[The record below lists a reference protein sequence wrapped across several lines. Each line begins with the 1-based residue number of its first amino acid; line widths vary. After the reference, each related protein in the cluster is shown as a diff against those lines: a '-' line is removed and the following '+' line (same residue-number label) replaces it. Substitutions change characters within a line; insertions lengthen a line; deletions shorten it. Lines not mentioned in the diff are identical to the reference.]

1 MLPSKVRHLEFS
13 KEERMLIPFHSRL
26 LPTYAWPVVVLGAGA
41 AGASAA
47 LAAAEMGREVL
58 VLRKGGGED
67 SNTFQ
72 AQGGIAAALSEGDHF
87 DLHIQDTLEVGC
99 GVSEPEVVSFIV
111 EQGPEGIHWLSGLGV
126 GFDQSA
132 GKTGSKGN
140 SLSREGGH
148 SRSRVFSA
156 GGDSTGQAVQS
167 SLNRALE
174 AQSLI
179 TVMDHFRAVD
189 LLVSE
194 GRCIGVLGLDE
205 NGRPVQ
211 VLGGAV
217 ILATGASGQI
227 FRETTN
233 PDIATADGLA
243 MAFRAGASVRDMEF
257 FQFHPTTLYIAG
269 AARVLISEAV
279 RGAGAVLR
287 DRNAEPV
294 MEGVHPKGD
303 LAPRDIVSRAILD
316 RMVAIGDTHVYLDAT
331 GIPDVHKSFPQISR
345 MCASFGIDISKDP
358 IPVRP
363 GAHYMV
369 GGVETDLQSRSDLP
383 GLFACG
389 EVASS
394 GLHGAN
400 RLASNSLLEAVV
412 LGKVAGREA
421 AEEAIEPSSLKADPH
436 MKFSQKK
443 GVDPEA
449 PLNLGDMLYSM
460 KSLMWRDAGL
470 LREGSQLMDSL
481 EKLRFWEKVLLKR
494 EGYSQSLLDLRNMLL
509 ASRLLCISAL
519 SREESRG
526 THFRKDFPMD
536 AGEKGRF
543 HTVIRRG
550 SEA

>member
-1 MLPSKVRHLEFS
+1 
-13 KEERMLIPFHSRL
+13 
-26 LPTYAWPVVVLGAGA
+26 
-41 AGASAA
+41 
-47 LAAAEMGREVL
+47 LAAAESGREVL
-58 VLRKGGGED
+58 VLRKGGEDD

-72 AQGGIAAALSEGDHF
+72 AQGGIAAVLSAEDHF
-87 DLHIQDTLEVGC
+87 DLHIRDTLEVGC
-99 GVSEPEVVSFIV
+99 GLSELEVVSRIV
-111 EQGPEGIHWLSGLGV
+111 GEGPQGIRWLRKLGV
-126 GFDQSA
+126 RFDQPSEEES
-132 GKTGSKGN
+132 GGS

-156 GGDSTGQAVQS
+156 GGDSTGQAVQG
-167 SLNRALE
+167 SLNQALLRHS
-174 AQSLI
+174 QI

-194 GRCIGVLGLDE
+194 GRCIGVLGLDQNE
-205 NGRPVQ
+205 RPVQ
-211 VLGGAV
+211 VLGGAI

-227 FRETTN
+227 YRETTN

-287 DRNAEPV
+287 DRRGDAV
-294 MEGVHPKGD
+294 MEGAHPQGD
-303 LAPRDIVSRAILD
+303 LAPRDVVSRAILD
-316 RMVAIGDTHVYLDAT
+316 RMVAIGDTNVFLDAT
-331 GIPDVHKSFPQISR
+331 AIPEVHKCFPHIAR

-369 GGVETDLQSRSDLP
+369 GGVQTDLKARSDLP

-412 LGKVAGREA
+412 LGRVAGKEA
-421 AEEAIEPSSLKADPH
+421 AEEATDPSSLKNDPH
-436 MKFSQKK
+436 LQFAPVKNSE
-443 GVDPEA
+443 PEA

-460 KSLMWRDAGL
+460 KSLMWREAGL
-470 LREGSQLMDSL
+470 LREGSQLEDSL
-481 EKLRFWEKVLLKR
+481 EKLRFWEKVLLRR
-494 EGYSQSLLDLRNMLL
+494 EGFSQGLLGLRNMLL
-509 ASRLLCISAL
+509 TSRLLCFSAL

-526 THFRKDFPMD
+526 THFRKDFPKE
-536 AGEKGRF
+536 AGEEGRF
-543 HTVIRRG
+543 HTVVRRELQ
-550 SEA
+550 S

>member
-1 MLPSKVRHLEFS
+1 MISKKVFQLDFFE
-13 KEERMLIPFHSRL
+13 EERFLIPFYSRY

-47 LAAAEMGREVL
+47 LSAAQMGREVL
-58 VLRKGGGED
+58 VLRKGGGDD

-72 AQGGIAAALSEGDHF
+72 AQGGIAAVLSDGDHF
-87 DLHIQDTLEVGC
+87 DLHIRDTLKVGC
-99 GVSEPEVVSFIV
+99 GLCEPEVVSFIV
-111 EQGPEGIHWLSGLGV
+111 KEGPGGISRLRELGV
-126 GFDQSA
+126 KFDQPS
-132 GKTGSKGN
+132 GDDGGNGS

-156 GGDSTGQAVQS
+156 GGDSTGKAVQA
-167 SLNRALE
+167 SLNQAL
-174 AQSLI
+174 QNHPRI

-194 GRCIGVLGLDE
+194 GRCTGVLGLDE

-211 VLGGAV
+211 VLGGAFV
-217 ILATGASGQI
+217 LATGASGQI
-227 FRETTN
+227 YRETTN

-287 DRNAEPV
+287 DRKGEPV
-294 MEGVHPKGD
+294 MEGVHPQGD
-303 LAPRDIVSRAILD
+303 LAPRDIVSRAILA
-316 RMVAIGDTHVYLDAT
+316 RMVSIGDTNVFLDAT
-331 GIPDVHKSFPQISR
+331 GIPEVEKHFPQIAR
-345 MCASFGIDISKDP
+345 MCASFGIDICKDP

-369 GGVETDLQSRSDLP
+369 GGVQTDLQARSDLP

-412 LGKVAGREA
+412 LGEVAGKEA
-421 AEEAIEPSSLKADPH
+421 AEEATEPSLLRADPH
-436 MKFSQKK
+436 LKFSSKASH
-443 GVDPEA
+443 DPVA

-470 LREGSQLMDSL
+470 IREGSQLKDSL
-481 EKLRFWEKVLLKR
+481 EKLRFWEKVLLRR
-494 EGYSQSLLDLRNMLL
+494 EGHSPGLLDLRNMLL
-509 ASRLLCISAL
+509 TSRLLCFSAF

-526 THFRKDFPMD
+526 THFRRDFPEESQ
-536 AGEKGRF
+536 EKGLF
-543 HTVIRRG
+543 HTVVRR
-550 SEA
+550 ELQA

>member
-1 MLPSKVRHLEFS
+1 M
-13 KEERMLIPFHSRL
+13 
-26 LPTYAWPVVVLGAGA
+26 
-41 AGASAA
+41 
-47 LAAAEMGREVL
+47 L

-72 AQGGIAAALSEGDHF
+72 AQGGIAAVLSAEDRF
-87 DLHIQDTLEVGC
+87 DLHVQDTLEVGC
-99 GVSEPEVVSFIV
+99 GLSEPEVVSFIV
-111 EQGPEGIHWLSGLGV
+111 GKGPSGIHWLRELGV
-126 GFDQSA
+126 GFDQKA
-132 GKTGSKGN
+132 GDLGATGN

-156 GGDSTGQAVQS
+156 GGDSTGQAVQA
-167 SLNRALE
+167 SLNRALTNHP
-174 AQSLI
+174 QI

-205 NGRPVQ
+205 NGRLVQ

-217 ILATGASGQI
+217 VLATGASGQI

-279 RGAGAVLR
+279 RGAGAILR
-287 DRNAEPV
+287 DRNGDPV
-294 MEGVHPKGD
+294 MEGVHPQGD
-303 LAPRDIVSRAILD
+303 LAPRDVVSREILD
-316 RMVAIGDTHVYLDAT
+316 RMVSIGDTHVFLDAT
-331 GIPDVHKSFPQISR
+331 GIPDVHQSFPQISR

-369 GGVETDLQSRSDLP
+369 GGVQTDLQARSDLP

-412 LGKVAGREA
+412 LGKVAGGGA
-421 AEEAIEPSSLKADPH
+421 AEEATEPSSLKADPH
-436 MKFSQKK
+436 MKF
-443 GVDPEA
+443 VPEPRVAPEA

-470 LREGSQLMDSL
+470 LREGSQLKDSL
-481 EKLRFWEKVLLKR
+481 EKLRFWEKVLLRR
-494 EGYSQSLLDLRNMLL
+494 EGYSQGLLDLRNMLL
-509 ASRLLCISAL
+509 ASRLLCFSAL

-526 THFRKDFPMD
+526 THFRRDFPED

-550 SEA
+550 SDK

>member
-1 MLPSKVRHLEFS
+1 MIQSRVRNLGFS
-13 KEERMLIPFHSRL
+13 EDERFLFPFHSRQ
-26 LPTYAWPVVVLGAGA
+26 LPTYAWPIVVVGAGA
-41 AGASAA
+41 AGAAAA
-47 LAAAEMGREVL
+47 LAASESGREVL

-72 AQGGIAAALSEGDHF
+72 AQGGIAAVLSAEDHF

-99 GVSEPEVVSFIV
+99 GLSEPDVVSYIV
-111 EQGPEGIHWLSGLGV
+111 REGPEGIRWLRELGV
-126 GFDQSA
+126 PFDQPEDH
-132 GKTGSKGN
+132 GDKGS

-148 SRSRVFSA
+148 SRSRVFSS
-156 GGDSTGQAVQS
+156 GGDSTGQAIQ
-167 SLNRALE
+167 LRMNAAL
-174 AQSLI
+174 QGDPRI
-179 TVMDHFRAVD
+179 TVMNHFRAVD

-194 GRCIGVLGLDE
+194 GRCIGVLGLDANE
-205 NGRPVQ
+205 NPVQ

-227 FRETTN
+227 YRETTN
-233 PDIATADGLA
+233 PDVATADGLA

-287 DRNAEPV
+287 DRRGDRV
-294 MEGVHPKGD
+294 MEGVHPLGD
-303 LAPRDIVSRAILD
+303 LAPRDVVSRAILD
-316 RMVAIGDTHVYLDAT
+316 RMVSIGDTNVFLDAT
-331 GIPDVHKSFPQISR
+331 GIPDVKKHFPQIAR
-345 MCASFGIDISKDP
+345 MCASFGIDITQDP

-369 GGVETDLQSRSDLP
+369 GGVQTDLKARSDLP

-400 RLASNSLLEAVV
+400 RLASNSLLEAIV
-412 LGKVAGREA
+412 LGRVAGCEA
-421 AEEAIEPSSLKADPH
+421 AEEAIEPSSLKCNPH
-436 MKFSQKK
+436 MHFAPRRTSEP
-443 GVDPEA
+443 GA

-460 KSLMWRDAGL
+460 KSLMWREAGL
-470 LREGSQLMDSL
+470 LREGDQLRDSL
-481 EKLRFWEKVLLKR
+481 EKLRFWEKVLLRR
-494 EGYSQSLLDLRNMLL
+494 EGRSHGLLDLRNMLL
-509 ASRLLCISAL
+509 ASRLLCLSAL

-526 THFRKDFPMD
+526 THFRKDFPEM
-536 AGEKGRF
+536 AGEEGRF
-543 HTVIRRG
+543 HTVLRRELH
-550 SEA
+550 S